1 MEEFNELLTG
11 EAAGQLIPPDIL
23 ERNGN
28 DAEIKFGELNQH
40 DNKLGKDE
48 ERRRETI
55 NQPEEQPMEDLGS
68 LSDVKSQFWSQ
79 SLNVIR
85 SDYSMGDKQQATKR
99 SAQNLN
105 KTHLCTP
112 SKPVKSKIQKPNTP
126 DRRMEEK
133 EEEKEIDMR
142 EIQQMFTIMMGKLE
156 KLDGIEADMKEIKH
170 SLEYAHA
177 EIADLKREN
186 ETTRANQ
193 EQART
198 KLEKL
203 EKDNATLRDK
213 IVDIQARSMRDNLLF
228 FNIPEQD
235 KEITTEIIHN
245 LLETKFQIKDAKEVI
260 KIDRSH
266 RIGKKREGN
275 RKPRPIVVKFN
286 YHQDREHVRLNAKKL
301 KGTNIGVSEQFPEEI
316 ESVRKA
322 LYPELK
328 KAKAEGKRAKL
339 VRDKLIVEGQVF
351 NNKS

>member
-1 MEEFNELLTG
+1 MKN
-11 EAAGQLIPPDIL
+11 
-23 ERNGN
+23 
-28 DAEIKFGELNQH
+28 
-40 DNKLGKDE
+40 
-48 ERRRETI
+48 
-55 NQPEEQPMEDLGS
+55 S
-68 LSDVKSQFWSQ
+68 
-79 SLNVIR
+79 
-85 SDYSMGDKQQATKR
+85 TKR

-170 SLEYAHA
+170 SLEDAHA
-177 EIADLKREN
+177 EIADVKREN
-186 ETTRANQ
+186 ETTRVNQ
-193 EQART
+193 EQARG

-203 EKDNATLRDK
+203 EKDNTTLRDK

-286 YHQDREHVRLNAKKL
+286 YHQDREHVRLNAKK
-301 KGTNIGVSEQFPEEI
+301 P
-316 ESVRKA
+316 
-322 LYPELK
+322 
-328 KAKAEGKRAKL
+328 
-339 VRDKLIVEGQVF
+339 
-351 NNKS
+351 

>member
-1 MEEFNELLTG
+1 
-11 EAAGQLIPPDIL
+11 
-23 ERNGN
+23 
-28 DAEIKFGELNQH
+28 
-40 DNKLGKDE
+40 
-48 ERRRETI
+48 
-55 NQPEEQPMEDLGS
+55 
-68 LSDVKSQFWSQ
+68 
-79 SLNVIR
+79 
-85 SDYSMGDKQQATKR
+85 
-99 SAQNLN
+99 
-105 KTHLCTP
+105 
-112 SKPVKSKIQKPNTP
+112 
-126 DRRMEEK
+126 MEEK
-133 EEEKEIDMR
+133 EEEKEIDMQ
-142 EIQQMFTIMMGKLE
+142 EIQQMFMIMMGKLE

-193 EQART
+193 EQATT

-286 YHQDREHVRLNAKKL
+286 YHQDREHVQLNTKKL

-339 VRDKLIVEGQVF
+339 VRDKLIIEGQIF

>member
-1 MEEFNELLTG
+1 
-11 EAAGQLIPPDIL
+11 
-23 ERNGN
+23 
-28 DAEIKFGELNQH
+28 
-40 DNKLGKDE
+40 
-48 ERRRETI
+48 
-55 NQPEEQPMEDLGS
+55 
-68 LSDVKSQFWSQ
+68 
-79 SLNVIR
+79 
-85 SDYSMGDKQQATKR
+85 
-99 SAQNLN
+99 
-105 KTHLCTP
+105 
-112 SKPVKSKIQKPNTP
+112 
-126 DRRMEEK
+126 MEEK
-133 EEEKEIDMR
+133 EEEKDIDMR
-142 EIQQMFTIMMGKLE
+142 EIQQMFTIMMRGKLE

-266 RIGKKREGN
+266 RM
-275 RKPRPIVVKFN
+275 
-286 YHQDREHVRLNAKKL
+286 DL
-301 KGTNIGVSEQFPEEI
+301 
-316 ESVRKA
+316 
-322 LYPELK
+322 
-328 KAKAEGKRAKL
+328 
-339 VRDKLIVEGQVF
+339 
-351 NNKS
+351 